1 MSHTRPYR
9 IFNAALARAEDVTPH
24 LRRITFAGPEI
35 RDMTTWA
42 PDQRIKI
49 FFPGDDGRASDMPDT
64 EDWYAT
70 YKSVPVADRVP
81 MRTYTIRNLRADDG
95 ELDVEFVLHGENG
108 PASRWA
114 TRARPGDRVQI
125 SAPNRRARKPL
136 SGGGYEW
143 KPPAD
148 PRQVLLMADETAIPA
163 LAGILEELAARSNP
177 PPTEVFAEIPDR
189 ADLLSLPAW
198 PGLTLNWLVRHDQGD
213 PRPGA
218 LLVDAVT
225 RAKLP
230 SGNSEQANIELEA
243 IDIDTTVPWELAKAA
258 EGDFYAWIA
267 GESEAIMSIRRTLI
281 KERGIDRSLLN
292 LMGYWRFGKVYE

>member
-9 IFNAALARAEDVTPH
+9 IFNAALARSEDVTPH

-35 RDMTTWA
+35 AEMATWS

-49 FFPGDDGRASDMPDT
+49 FFPTDDGRMPNMPDA

-70 YKSVPVADRVP
+70 YKSVPVAERVP
-81 MRTYTIRNLRADDG
+81 MRTYTIRNLRAD
-95 ELDVEFVLHGENG
+95 EAEVDVEFVLHGENG

-114 TRARPGDRVQI
+114 THAQPGDKVQI
-125 SAPNRRARKPL
+125 SAPNRRAEKI
-136 SGGGYEW
+136 GGGFEW

-148 PRQVLLMADETAIPA
+148 PRHVLLMADETAVPA
-163 LAGILEELAARSNP
+163 LAGILEELAARKSP
-177 PPTEVFAEIPDR
+177 PPCEVFAEVADR
-189 ADLLSLPAW
+189 ADALALPAW
-198 PGLTLNWLVRHDQGD
+198 SGLVVNWLIRHEHGD
-213 PRPGA
+213 PRPGD
-218 LLVDAVT
+218 LLVAAVD

-230 SGNSEQANIELEA
+230 AANVEQTAVELEN
-243 IDIDTTVPWELAKAA
+243 IDIDRNVPWELAKAT
-258 EGDFYAWIA
+258 EGAFYAWIA
-267 GESEAIMSIRRTLI
+267 GESEAIMSIRRLLI

>member
-9 IFNAALARAEDVTPH
+9 IFNAALARFEDITPH
-24 LRRITFAGPEI
+24 LRRLTFTGPEI
-35 RDMTTWA
+35 RDMATWA

-49 FFPGDDGRASDMPDT
+49 FFPTGDGRTPDMPDT

-81 MRTYTIRNLRADDG
+81 MRTYTIRNLRADSS

-114 TRARPGDRVQI
+114 THAKPGDKVQI
-125 SAPNRRARKPL
+125 SAPNRRAAQI
-136 SGGGYEW
+136 GGGYEW

-148 PRQVLLMADETAIPA
+148 PRHVLLMADETAIPA
-163 LAGILEELAARSNP
+163 LAGILEELAARPTP
-177 PPTEVFAEIPDR
+177 PPCEVFAEVADR
-189 ADLLSLPAW
+189 ADALALPTW
-198 PGLTLNWLVRHDQGD
+198 PGLTINWLIRHEQGD
-213 PRPGA
+213 PRPGD
-218 LLVDAVT
+218 LLVNAIDS
-225 RAKLP
+225 AKLP
-230 SGNSEQANIELEA
+230 AATVEEASVELET
-243 IDIDTTVPWELAKAA
+243 IDIDATVPWELAKAT
-258 EGDFYAWIA
+258 EGAFYAWIA

>member
-9 IFNAALARAEDVTPH
+9 IFNAALARSEDITPH
-24 LRRITFAGPEI
+24 LRRITFAGPDIAE
-35 RDMTTWA
+35 MTTWS

-49 FFPGDDGRASDMPDT
+49 FFPTDDGRMPDMPDA

-70 YKSVPVADRVP
+70 YKSVPVAERVP
-81 MRTYTIRNLRADDG
+81 MRTYTIRNLRADQA

-114 TRARPGDRVQI
+114 THAKPGDKVQI
-125 SAPNRRARKPL
+125 SAPNRRAEKI
-136 SGGGYEW
+136 GGGFEW

-148 PRQVLLMADETAIPA
+148 PRHVLLMADETAVPA
-163 LAGILEELAARSNP
+163 LAGILEELAARPNP
-177 PPTEVFAEIPDR
+177 PPCEVFAEVADR
-189 ADLLSLPAW
+189 ADVLALPNW
-198 PGLTLNWLVRHDQGD
+198 PGLTINWLIRHEEGD
-213 PRPGA
+213 PRPGD
-218 LLVDAVT
+218 LLVTAVE

-230 SGNSEQANIELEA
+230 AASAEVEVELESV
-243 IDIDTTVPWELAKAA
+243 DIDKVVPWDVSQAT
-258 EGDFYAWIA
+258 EGAFYAWIA
-267 GESEAIMSIRRTLI
+267 GESEAIMSIRRLLI

>member
-9 IFNAALARAEDVTPH
+9 IFNAALARTEDVTPH
-24 LRRITFAGPEI
+24 LRRITFAGPDIAE
-35 RDMTTWA
+35 MATWA

-49 FFPGDDGRASDMPDT
+49 FFPTDDGRMPDMPDS

-70 YKSVPVADRVP
+70 YKSVPVAERVP
-81 MRTYTIRNLRADDG
+81 MRTYTIRNLRADRE

-114 TRARPGDRVQI
+114 THAKPGDKVQI
-125 SAPNRRARKPL
+125 SAPNRRAEKI
-136 SGGGYEW
+136 GGGFEW

-148 PRQVLLMADETAIPA
+148 PRHVLLMADETAVPA
-163 LAGILEELAARSNP
+163 LAGILEELAARPTP
-177 PPTEVFAEIPDR
+177 PPCEVFAEVADR
-189 ADLLSLPAW
+189 ADVLALPNW
-198 PGLTLNWLVRHDQGD
+198 PGLTINWLIRHEQGD
-213 PRPGA
+213 PRPGD
-218 LLVDAVT
+218 LLVAAVE

-230 SGNSEQANIELEA
+230 AANLEQTRVELES
-243 IDIDTTVPWELAKAA
+243 IDIDVNVPWELAKAT
-258 EGDFYAWIA
+258 EGAFYAWIA
-267 GESEAIMSIRRTLI
+267 GESEAIMSIRRLLI

>member
-9 IFNAALARAEDVTPH
+9 IFNAAFARSEDITPH

-35 RDMTTWA
+35 RDMATWA

-49 FFPGDDGRASDMPDT
+49 FFPTADGRVPDMPDA

-70 YKSVPVADRVP
+70 YKSIPVAERAP
-81 MRTYTIRNLRADDG
+81 MRTYTIRNLRAD
-95 ELDVEFVLHGENG
+95 EAEVDVEFVLHGENG

-114 TRARPGDRVQI
+114 THAKAGDKVQI
-125 SAPNRRARKPL
+125 SAPNRHAAQI
-136 SGGGYEW
+136 GGGYEW

-148 PRQVLLMADETAIPA
+148 IGHLLLMADETAIPA
-163 LAGILEELAARSNP
+163 LAGILEELAARANP
-177 PPTEVFAEIPDR
+177 PSCEVFAEVADR
-189 ADLLSLPAW
+189 ADALPLPIW
-198 PGLTLNWLVRHDQGD
+198 SGLTLNWLVRHEAGD
-213 PRPGA
+213 PRPGD
-218 LLVDAVT
+218 LLVAAIA

-230 SGNSEQANIELEA
+230 AGTVEQADVELEA
-243 IDIDTTVPWELAKAA
+243 IDIDATVPWELAKPA

-281 KERGIDRSLLN
+281 KERGIDRGLLN

>member
-9 IFNAALARAEDVTPH
+9 IFNAALARSEDVTPH

-35 RDMTTWA
+35 AEMATWS

-49 FFPGDDGRASDMPDT
+49 FFPTDNGRMPNMPDA

-70 YKSVPVADRVP
+70 YKSVPVAERVP
-81 MRTYTIRNLRADDG
+81 MRTYTIRNLRAD
-95 ELDVEFVLHGENG
+95 EAEVDVEFVLHGENG

-114 TRARPGDRVQI
+114 THAKPGDKVQI
-125 SAPNRRARKPL
+125 SAPNRRAEKI
-136 SGGGYEW
+136 GGGFEW

-148 PRQVLLMADETAIPA
+148 PRHVLLMADETAVPA
-163 LAGILEELAARSNP
+163 LAGILEELAARKSP
-177 PPTEVFAEIPDR
+177 PPCEVFAEVADR
-189 ADLLSLPAW
+189 ADALALPTW
-198 PGLTLNWLVRHDQGD
+198 SGLVVNWLIRHEQGD
-213 PRPGA
+213 PRPGD
-218 LLVDAVT
+218 LLVAAVD

-230 SGNSEQANIELEA
+230 AANVEQTAVELEN
-243 IDIDTTVPWELAKAA
+243 IDIDRNVPWELAKAT
-258 EGDFYAWIA
+258 EGAFYAWIA
-267 GESEAIMSIRRTLI
+267 GESEAIMSIRRLLI